1 MGNLMLNPGGPRFN
15 RGKVF
20 LKPAGGSEEDWKE
33 ITNGLVASNIIIEE
47 GEPQFIPVP
56 ETGHKKVVLN
66 FTVKMKTAIRKR
78 TMLRLAQMF
87 GFAKAPR
94 CTYKTIRRDCAK
106 RNKYKR

>member
-1 MGNLMLNPGGPRFN
+1 MLNPGGPRFN

-20 LKPAGGSEEDWKE
+20 LKPARGSEEDWKE

-56 ETGHKKVVLN
+56 ETGHEKVVLN

-78 TMLRLAQMF
+78 TMLGLAQMF
-87 GFAKAPR
+87 GFAKAPK